1 MHAVQ
6 YVLCSDATRSG
17 MHACKPPTLFF
28 FLFAI
33 FNYGNF
39 ADLLSSCGPVVRDQ
53 LGPGSYMDSL
63 CGPLGERLNVH
74 FSLPPHLGI

>member
-1 MHAVQ
+1 M
-6 YVLCSDATRSG
+6 CSDATRFG

-28 FLFAI
+28 AI
-33 FNYGNF
+33 FNYGKF

-53 LGPGSYMDSL
+53 FGVLGPGSYMDSL